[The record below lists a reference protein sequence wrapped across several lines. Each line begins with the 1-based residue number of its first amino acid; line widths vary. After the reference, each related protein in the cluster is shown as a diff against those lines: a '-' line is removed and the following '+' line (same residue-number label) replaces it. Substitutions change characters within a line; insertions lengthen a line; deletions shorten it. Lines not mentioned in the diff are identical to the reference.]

1 MSQSN
6 QESNP
11 LAQEM
16 AAQMQLGVF
25 GTVGKLARQ
34 LRAIQR
40 IAPQLHKTVTCPE
53 ATGDRSLKRRAV
65 GLAAAH
71 QSIAAFAGTALRGGR
86 SRFP

>member
-1 MSQSN
+1 MS
-6 QESNP
+6 ESSQDNNP

-40 IAPQLHKTVTCPE
+40 IAPQLKEGGLVRKLTV
-53 ATGDRSLKRRAV
+53 DRSIRRRAV
-65 GLAAAH
+65 GSGRRTSEHRGVWRASLFGRGPLA
-71 QSIAAFAGTALRGGR
+71 
-86 SRFP
+86 